1 MLAQRKYDCDYDY
14 EEEQPEA
21 RPLTAEE
28 ERARLRAV
36 PKEPLFQ
43 TVLDTSLR
51 SHCQIL
57 FFVAAVLALLVTV
70 CSGMSASRGY
80 ALIAVQ
86 QQADQL
92 EQENERLR
100 IENAK
105 LRAPQ
110 RIKALAESELGMEVS
125 QKVYFAHDN

>member
-1 MLAQRKYDCDYDY
+1 MLAQRKYDYDYDYDY
-14 EEEQPEA
+14 EEEQQ
-21 RPLTAEE
+21 LTPEE
-28 ERARLRAV
+28 ERASLRTA

-57 FFVAAVLALLVTV
+57 FLVAAILALSVTV
-70 CSGMSASRGY
+70 CSGLSASRGY
-80 ALIAVQ
+80 ALVAVQ
-86 QQADQL
+86 QQAEQL

-110 RIKALAESELGMEVS
+110 RIKALAESELGMEVP
-125 QKVYFAHDN
+125 KKIYFAHDN